1 MKLDSIEKDKQ
12 PSVEILR
19 LFEKTRVAYLSA
31 KEDPKEYSSRW
42 QNAVDMIIE
51 SYEKLNAVG
60 KELKRFIEEEDLK
73 DKDTKNPES
82 LKAQKLFEDIKLLRY
97 TSKIVIDPFADMF
110 KGNVL
115 EELLSNPET
124 MVKFVHYALRSDN
137 KALSKDVLA
146 IKDMQSD
153 TIT

>member
-31 KEDPKEYSSRW
+31 KEDPKEYRGRW

-73 DKDTKNPES
+73 NKDTKNPES

-97 TSKIVIDPFADMF
+97 SSKIVFPFLIELSCLSIT
-110 KGNVL
+110 KNIYNGNL
-115 EELLSNPET
+115 
-124 MVKFVHYALRSDN
+124 KKYALRYSN
-137 KALSKDVLA
+137 CKSQLVMS
-146 IKDMQSD
+146 S
-153 TIT
+153 